1 MQNSSQNLV
10 PRTSTFFRSA
20 ARRIVA
26 AGAAG
31 MLTLSLVACGAQG
44 AADSQTASAGASQAE
59 QTTATTAQDATQ
71 DAAQTQTD
79 DTTTAVLEGAESF
92 SIDTA
97 SLFSD
102 RDLDA
107 SYDAE
112 KATAIKLS
120 DSGTEAANG
129 VKVDGSTVTIQA
141 AGTYVVSGS
150 LSDGRLVVDVPD
162 TEKVQIVLDSVSIS
176 SSSGTALY
184 VKSADKVFVTLAK
197 GSTNT
202 IASTG
207 DATSEDDHTLDGAVY
222 ACDDLTV
229 NGEGALTVTSA
240 KGHGL
245 VAKDELTLVSGT
257 LDITAEGHAIQ
268 AKDSL
273 AVKDGTYKLTGGSDG
288 VHVEHDSDGQK
299 GFAYVAGGTWT
310 IDAGSDGFDTSND
323 LLVDGGSITVSADDD
338 GLHSEYDLI
347 INAGTIRV
355 ADSYEGLEGARIQVN
370 GGDVD
375 VVASDD
381 GINAAGN
388 PNGTT
393 ADDAWQGQGGA
404 QGGQMPQGGQMQQ
417 DGQSPQNGQSSQN
430 GQSPQ
435 NGQMPQ
441 EGQTSQNGQAPQ
453 GDSSAQSGQTPQD
466 GQMPQDGSMPQ
477 EGQMHGH
484 GMGGGRREMAMGE
497 MVGSGDGTQ
506 NMRQGGGGGFER
518 DDTASITVSGGKV
531 VVDAGGDGIDSNG
544 AVTVTGGELYVSG
557 PTSEGDG
564 AIDAGGEV
572 TVSGGTVIAVGSMGM
587 VQGFGSSS
595 TQGAI
600 TASVQGTAGSAV
612 EIKDASGKVLAS
624 FSPTK
629 AFQSV
634 VASAPGMQSGSTY
647 TVSTG
652 SQSVE
657 ATA

>member
-44 AADSQTASAGASQAE
+44 AGESQTASAGTSQAE
-59 QTTATTAQDATQ
+59 QTTAVATQ
-71 DAAQTQTD
+71 DTTQNAGQTQTD

-107 SYDAE
+107 SYDAG
-112 KATAIKLS
+112 KATNIKLS
-120 DSGTEAANG
+120 DSGTVAADG
-129 VKVDGSTVTIQA
+129 VSVDGSTVTIQST
-141 AGTYVVSGS
+141 GTYVVSGS

-162 TEKVQIVLDSVSIS
+162 TDKVQIVLDGASIS

-207 DATSEDDHTLDGAVY
+207 DATSEDDHTLDGAVF

-229 NGEGALTVTSA
+229 NGEGTFTVTSA

-245 VAKDELTLVSGT
+245 VAKDELTLVNGT
-257 LDITAEGHAIQ
+257 FDITATGHAIQ
-268 AKDSL
+268 ARDSL
-273 AVKDGTYKLTGGSDG
+273 AAKDGTYTLKGGSDG

-299 GFAYVAGGTWT
+299 GFAYVAGGTWN

-323 LLVDGGSITVSADDD
+323 LLIDGGSITVSADDD

-347 INAGTIRV
+347 INDGTIRV

-381 GINAAGN
+381 GMNAAGN

-404 QGGQMPQGGQMQQ
+404 QGGQMLQ
-417 DGQSPQNGQSSQN
+417 DGPVPQNDSS
-430 GQSPQ
+430 
-435 NGQMPQ
+435 
-441 EGQTSQNGQAPQ
+441 TQNGQAPQ
-453 GDSSAQSGQTPQD
+453 D
-466 GQMPQDGSMPQ
+466 GQVSKDGAMPQN
-477 EGQMHGH
+477 GQMHGH
-484 GMGGGRREMAMGE
+484 GMGGGRCEMTMGE
-497 MVGSGDGTQ
+497 MMGSGDGAQ
-506 NMRQGGGGGFER
+506 NMRQGDGGGFER
-518 DDTASITVSGGKV
+518 DDTASITVTGGKV

-544 AVTVTGGELYVSG
+544 DISVTGGEVYVSG
-557 PTSEGDG
+557 PTSQGDG

-587 VQGFGSSS
+587 VQGFDRSS

-600 TASVQGTAGSAV
+600 TASVQGTAGSTV

-624 FSPTK
+624 FSPK
-629 AFQSV
+629 KEFQSV

-652 SQSVE
+652 SQSAE